1 MPIQPETDVNL
12 QTSSRLSSPL
22 AKVDEPTP
30 RLDGADRVII
40 ALIGL
45 GVMLIMAAF
54 TQTHFLIALGSAL
67 IFTVLVQLY
76 GRLPRHEFVSHSE
89 RRRLGPTDDNIFGE
103 RAIAES
109 LLDGIWI
116 VNPIGRIIYANQTAK
131 DIWGKIEIGQR
142 MTTVTRAMV
151 IQTVVNDALE
161 GRFVDPVRYHSE
173 TPTDLHLL
181 ISASP
186 IQPSGNDD
194 TRYRHA
200 LVVFRDETTSEKA
213 AVMQGDFL
221 ANASHELKTPI
232 ASLLGYIETLRG
244 HAKDDPAAQD
254 KFLGIM
260 QEQAE
265 RMQRLISD
273 LLSLRQIEQVE
284 HIAPSGK
291 ADFAQAAQ
299 RAIDAISP
307 LAHKRGVSLKAL
319 DLSPQW
325 VIGHE
330 DELVQLCINIID
342 NAVKMSPK
350 GGTISVTLSRSDS
363 WRPQSLSLRADDNE
377 RTQTRLIVAPPN
389 TKRPYVVLH
398 VIDEGPGFSKDHL
411 PRIGER
417 FYRVMG
423 DRLSREKGTGLGLA
437 IVKHIIMRHR
447 GGLHVKTLSK
457 PKDDA
462 FGMDIDTNPAF
473 EDAAIKTGTQFTA
486 IIPAASD
493 IEPSA

>member
-1 MPIQPETDVNL
+1 MP
-12 QTSSRLSSPL
+12 SLSPHP
-22 AKVDEPTP
+22 VDEPTP
-30 RLDGADRVII
+30 RLDPTDRAII
-40 ALIGL
+40 ALIGFGL
-45 GVMLIMAAF
+45 MLVMAAF
-54 TQTHFLIALGSAL
+54 TETHFIIAIISAL
-67 IFTVLVQLY
+67 TFTFLVQLY
-76 GRLPRHEFVSHSE
+76 GRLPRREFISSSE
-89 RRRLGPTDDNIFGE
+89 RRRISASDDNMFGE

-116 VNPIGRIIYANQTAK
+116 VNPIGRIIYANQTAE
-131 DIWGKIEIGQR
+131 DIWGKIEVGQR

-151 IQTVVNDALE
+151 IQTVVSDAHA
-161 GRFVDPVRYHSE
+161 GRVVDPVHYHSE
-173 TPTDLHLL
+173 TPTDLHLR

-186 IQPSGNDD
+186 ILPSGIDD

-200 LVVFRDETTSEKA
+200 LVVFRDETASEKA

-244 HAKDDPAAQD
+244 HAKDDPIARD

-291 ADFAQAAQ
+291 ADFAQATQ
-299 RAIDAISP
+299 RAIDTISP
-307 LAHKRGVSLKAL
+307 MARKRGVSLAAV

-330 DELVQLCINIID
+330 DELVQLCVNIID

-350 GGTISVTLSRSDS
+350 GGTVSVRLSRSET
-363 WRPQSLSLRADDNE
+363 WRPQSLTLRADDNE
-377 RTQTRLIVAPPN
+377 RTKTRLIIAPPN
-389 TKRPYVVLH
+389 TQRPYVVLQ
-398 VIDEGPGFSKDHL
+398 VKDEGPGFSKDHL

-447 GGLHVKTLSK
+447 GGLHIKTLSK
-457 PKDDA
+457 PKEDI
-462 FGMDIDTNPAF
+462 FGMVDTTVQEASETGDNPV
-473 EDAAIKTGTQFTA
+473 KTGTQFTA
-486 IIPAASD
+486 IIPAATD
-493 IEPSA
+493 TAPDQ